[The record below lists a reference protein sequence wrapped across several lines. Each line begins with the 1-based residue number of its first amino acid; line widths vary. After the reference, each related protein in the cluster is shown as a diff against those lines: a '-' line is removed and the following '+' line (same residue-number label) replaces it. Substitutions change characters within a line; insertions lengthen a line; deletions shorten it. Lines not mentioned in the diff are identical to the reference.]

1 MLSTLPTA
9 DGLVKTGGTICA
21 WSSLVELDL
30 EEKLAVQVIYQDD
43 TVILPC

>member
-9 DGLVKTGGTICA
+9 AGLVKTGGTICA
-21 WSSLVELDL
+21 WSSLAELDL

-43 TVILPC
+43 TVNLPC